1 MKVRSRPAMDAD
13 RVEDNLM
20 IAQTAPQAP
29 LAETASETPHVA
41 RVGVKDTGHNVTTVC
56 GEAVDGRIA
65 DLADGDA

>member
-1 MKVRSRPAMDAD
+1 
-13 RVEDNLM
+13 M
-20 IAQTAPQAP
+20 IAQTAPRAP
-29 LAETASETPHVA
+29 LNETVGEPPHAA